1 MGYLDLNSIIVTPLK
16 RISTPGGDVLHAL
29 KDNDFGYKTF
39 GESYFS
45 LVDFNAIKAWKR
57 HSKMIMN
64 LVVPIGLVK
73 FVFNIS
79 NKSGFREEEIGT
91 NNYVRLTVPPGIW
104 FGFKGMSKSQ
114 SLIMNIASIRH
125 DPNEV
130 ESCSISDLIYTW

>member
-79 NKSGFREEEIGT
+79 NESEFREEEIGV